1 MENVSPSAF
10 LPRLMAPLSDLTP
23 SSARSA
29 LVAHAPCP
37 LLIARALTAA
47 GKLVLLKLL
56 TIATG
61 AFLVV
66 AGILGST
73 AIFTGDGFVYFIG
86 SVYTV
91 FFGTVVLVLELKD
104 KAAPVSAFYEWL
116 SIYLKFLTFQRGKGL
131 FHLGVGLL
139 VFFIKE
145 SSCTGFVCFG
155 IVNIAALCL
164 IGVGALHTL
173 RIVKEEPA
181 ALGPGDIDEGIRPAP
196 EYTTNAPLGTPPT
209 STSTWGQMILEDRT

>member
-56 TIATG
+56 TTATG

-91 FFGTVVLVLELKD
+91 FFGTVVLVLELSEMIREMFELLELLF
-104 KAAPVSAFYEWL
+104 ARGSCLLSSPPPPGRTCSAKQT
-116 SIYLKFLTFQRGKGL
+116 SP
-131 FHLGVGLL
+131 
-139 VFFIKE
+139 
-145 SSCTGFVCFG
+145 S
-155 IVNIAALCL
+155 
-164 IGVGALHTL
+164 
-173 RIVKEEPA
+173 
-181 ALGPGDIDEGIRPAP
+181 
-196 EYTTNAPLGTPPT
+196 PL
-209 STSTWGQMILEDRT
+209 